1 MRNVTGTVANK
12 RQLFW
17 FPQTR
22 YSYLCTDFIRMIRN
36 RRLLAVIDISHRQPK
51 EANVYET
58 LPYKG
63 CALRT
68 CVQDNANEDFGQ
80 ITLAGCALDN
90 ANEDKGSRPDN
101 ISWLTR
107 YCINT
112 AFLLSPTSTSLSIC
126 LPICAFH
133 QSCTVQLLTLY
144 MCIRAA

>member
-68 CVQDNANEDFGQ
+68 CVQDNANED
-80 ITLAGCALDN
+80 T
-90 ANEDKGSRPDN
+90 GSRGDTGRKQTRPDN

-112 AFLLSPTSTSLSIC
+112 AFLLHPKLSLLLRHHYLSVIPPVVHSAIADVVYVHKGWC
-126 LPICAFH
+126 
-133 QSCTVQLLTLY
+133 CTKLRTG
-144 MCIRAA
+144 